1 MKIVIAPDSWKESLT
16 ALEVASAIEQGF
28 REIYPDAEYVRLPVA
43 DGGEGTVEAM
53 VAATGGHQ
61 VPLTVTGPLGEPVEA
76 FYGLSGDRQCAFI
89 EMAAASGLESVPPAQ
104 RNPLLTTSWGTGE
117 LIRHALDAGVR
128 QIIIGIGGS
137 ATNDGGAGMA
147 QALGAKLL
155 TADGQQIAPGGGAL
169 ETLARIDLSE
179 LDPRLADCRIE
190 VACDVT
196 NPLTGPQ
203 GASAVFG
210 PQKGA
215 TAQMIDR
222 LDSGL
227 RHYARIIARD
237 LDIDV
242 LSLEGGGAAGGM
254 GAALYAFCGAQLRPG
269 IEIVTD
275 ALQLAERV
283 ADADLVITG
292 EGRIDSQTIHGK
304 VPVGVARVAK
314 RFNVPVIGIAGS
326 LTADVGV
333 VHQHGLD
340 AVFSVLYTICTLDE
354 ALANAAANLRMTA
367 RNVAA
372 VLQMGDRRQPGW
384 RSGICSPDKVR
395 STAIREPSPVALTL
409 TGATNRI
416 PDRRA

>member
-1 MKIVIAPDSWKESLT
+1 MKIVIAPDSYKESLS
-16 ALEVASAIEQGF
+16 ALDVATAIEQGF
-28 REIYPDAEYVRLPVA
+28 REVYPDAEYVKLPVA

-53 VAATGGHQ
+53 VAATQGCRIE
-61 VPLTVTGPLGEPVEA
+61 VTVTGPLGEPVEA
-76 FYGLSGDRQCAFI
+76 FYGLSGDEQCAFI
-89 EMAAASGLESVPPAQ
+89 EMAAASGLESVPTAQ

-117 LIRHALDAGVR
+117 LIRHALDAGVT

-137 ATNDGGAGMA
+137 ATNDGGAGMV

-155 TADGQQIAPGGGAL
+155 TKDNQQIAPGGGAL
-169 ETLARIDLSE
+169 DSLARIDVSK
-179 LDPRLADCRIE
+179 LDKRLVGCRID

-196 NPLTGPQ
+196 NPLTGPH
-203 GASAVFG
+203 GATAVFG

-215 TAQMIDR
+215 TAEMIAR
-222 LDSGL
+222 LDQAL
-227 RHYARIIARD
+227 AHFAEIIHRD
-237 LDIDV
+237 LDLDV
-242 LSLEGGGAAGGM
+242 LTLEGGGAAGGM
-254 GAALYAFCGAQLRPG
+254 GAGLYAFCGAKLRPG

-275 ALQLAERV
+275 ALHLADIV

-314 RFNVPVIGIAGS
+314 RYNLPVIGIAGS

-340 AVFSVLYTICTLDE
+340 AVFSVIYSICTLDE
-354 ALANAAANLRMTA
+354 ALANAAENVRMTA

-372 VLQMGDRRQPGW
+372 VL
-384 RSGICSPDKVR
+384 KVGQ
-395 STAIREPSPVALTL
+395 VL
-409 TGATNRI
+409 
-416 PDRRA
+416 

>member
-1 MKIVIAPDSWKESLT
+1 MKIVIAPDSYKESLS
-16 ALEVASAIEQGF
+16 ALDVATAIEQGF
-28 REIYPDAEYVRLPVA
+28 REVYPDAEYVKLPVA

-53 VAATGGHQ
+53 VAATQGCRIE
-61 VPLTVTGPLGEPVEA
+61 VTVTGPLGEPVEA
-76 FYGLSGDRQCAFI
+76 FYGLSGDKQCAFI

-117 LIRHALDAGVR
+117 LIRHALDAGVT

-137 ATNDGGAGMA
+137 ATNDGGAGMV

-155 TADGQQIAPGGGAL
+155 TKDNQQIAPGGGAL
-169 ETLARIDLSE
+169 DSLARIDVSE
-179 LDPRLADCRIE
+179 LDKRLVGCRID

-203 GASAVFG
+203 GATAVFG

-215 TAQMIDR
+215 TAEMIAR
-222 LDSGL
+222 LDQAL
-227 RHYARIIARD
+227 AHFAEIIHRD
-237 LDIDV
+237 LDLDV
-242 LSLEGGGAAGGM
+242 LTLEGGGAAGGM
-254 GAALYAFCGAQLRPG
+254 GAGLYAFCGAKLRPG

-275 ALQLAERV
+275 ALHLADIV

-314 RFNVPVIGIAGS
+314 RYNLPVIGIAGS

-340 AVFSVLYTICTLDE
+340 AVFSVIYSICTLDE
-354 ALANAAANLRMTA
+354 ALENAAENVRMTA

-372 VLQMGDRRQPGW
+372 VL
-384 RSGICSPDKVR
+384 KVGQ
-395 STAIREPSPVALTL
+395 VL
-409 TGATNRI
+409 
-416 PDRRA
+416 

>member
-1 MKIVIAPDSWKESLT
+1 MKIVIAPDSYKESLS
-16 ALEVASAIEQGF
+16 ALDVATAIETGF
-28 REIYPDAEYVRLPVA
+28 REIYPHAEYVKVPVA

-53 VAATGGHQ
+53 VAATQGHIVQ
-61 VPLTVTGPLGEPVEA
+61 VSVTGPLGEPVEA
-76 FYGLSGDRQCAFI
+76 FYGLSGDMRCAYI
-89 EMAAASGLESVPPAQ
+89 EMAAASGLESVPPTR

-117 LIRHALDAGVR
+117 LIRYALDAGVS

-155 TADGQQIAPGGGAL
+155 TAEQQQIAPGGGAL

-179 LDPRLADCRIE
+179 LDPRLADCRID

-215 TAQMIDR
+215 TTAMIER

-227 RHYARIIARD
+227 QHFAQIIDRD

-254 GAALYAFCGAQLRPG
+254 GAALYAFCGAKLRPG

-275 ALQLAERV
+275 ALRLADLV
-283 ADADLVITG
+283 AEADLVITG

-304 VPVGVARVAK
+304 VPVGVAKVAK

-340 AVFSVLYTICTLDE
+340 AVFSVLYTVCTLDE
-354 ALANAAANLRMTA
+354 ALENAAANVRMTA

-372 VLQMGDRRQPGW
+372 VLQMGGKR
-384 RSGICSPDKVR
+384 
-395 STAIREPSPVALTL
+395 
-409 TGATNRI
+409 
-416 PDRRA
+416 